1 MKKVL
6 FTLATVFASLSL
18 GSCSSSQE
26 KENANANELGEQ
38 YAINFSAET
47 VNPKQGKKVLIISAS
62 PRKEGNTDL
71 LADEFAKGASEAGA
85 KVEKVF
91 LGDYDIKFYE
101 EPAYVEGQPM
111 QFPQDDAQMIT
122 DKMVDA
128 DVIVLASPVYF
139 MNINGQMKTLIDR
152 TFSRFMEIKDKEFF
166 YITACADPLESTA
179 MRAIDGFRGFVMC
192 LPNPTERGMVMA
204 IGMGRKGGVKGSKFM
219 TQAYEL
225 GKKV

>member
-1 MKKVL
+1 MKKFLL
-6 FTLATVFASLSL
+6 FITSACTLITMGAC
-18 GSCSSSQE
+18 GSS
-26 KENANANELGEQ
+26 ANQQGNELGEQ
-38 YAINFSAET
+38 YQIKFSAET
-47 VNPKQGKKVLIISAS
+47 VNPKPNKKVLVISAS
-62 PRKEGNTDL
+62 PRREGNTDL
-71 LADEFAKGASEAGA
+71 LSDEFVRGA
-85 KVEKVF
+85 KEIGAQAEKIF
-91 LGDYDIKFYE
+91 LGDYDIKFYT
-101 EPAYVEGQPM
+101 EPEAATGEPIQW
-111 QFPQDDAQMIT
+111 PQDDAQMIT

-139 MNINGQMKTLIDR
+139 MNIDGQMKALIDR

-204 IGMGRKGGVKGSKFM
+204 IGMGRKGGVKGSQFM
-219 TQAYEL
+219 KQAYEL